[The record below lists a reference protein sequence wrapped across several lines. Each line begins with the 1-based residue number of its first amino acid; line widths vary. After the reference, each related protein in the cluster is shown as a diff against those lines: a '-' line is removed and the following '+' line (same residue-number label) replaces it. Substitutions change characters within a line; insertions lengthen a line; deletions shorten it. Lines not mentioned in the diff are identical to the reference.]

1 MGPKCLDTS
10 AAMPK
15 CRVQTVLGPKSVH
28 TNLQLLYFTGGVGT
42 KNVVTE
48 SLAVTAA
55 SSSLVDDE
63 LDVTTIERRRRWSNA
78 KYINSATLPRMY
90 TRCWTAC
97 FMCICGLSCT

>member
-1 MGPKCLDTS
+1 VSGHFGSDAQVSGPNCLGS
-10 AAMPK
+10 K
-15 CRVQTVLGPKSVH
+15 VSVH

-78 KYINSATLPRMY
+78 KYTNSATLPRMY